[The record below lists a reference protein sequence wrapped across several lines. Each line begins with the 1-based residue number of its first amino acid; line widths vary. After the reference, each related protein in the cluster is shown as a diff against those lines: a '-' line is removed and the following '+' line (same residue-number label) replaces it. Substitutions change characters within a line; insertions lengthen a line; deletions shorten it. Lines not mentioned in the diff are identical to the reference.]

1 MIFDN
6 FSRVIMYDLEEV
18 RSLNVLAYS
27 IDRESSRWFGTKATS
42 SISIT
47 LELEKSEASYA
58 LKWFYD
64 RNKKDIIIS
73 TDYNSQKLLG
83 CYIRN
88 INNFEYS
95 ISVEISADILY
106 AFDSKELVADIRDI
120 KLEELLK

>member
-18 RSLNVLAYS
+18 RSLNVLVYS
-27 IDRESSRWFGTKATS
+27 VDREASRWFGAKATS